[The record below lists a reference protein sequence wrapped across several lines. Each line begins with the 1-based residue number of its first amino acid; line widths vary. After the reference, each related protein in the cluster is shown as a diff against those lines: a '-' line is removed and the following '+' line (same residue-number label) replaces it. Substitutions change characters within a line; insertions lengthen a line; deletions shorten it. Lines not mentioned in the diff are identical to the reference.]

1 MKDRLKEI
9 RKNHNKGKTQDMF
22 ADFLGIPKQNISSYE
37 IGRRTPSDAVIQL
50 ICEKCNVNEE
60 WLRTGEGEMLNP
72 VTKNDEI
79 SKLFGDVIKN
89 NESDFKHRL
98 INALAKLDEDGWNKL
113 ENLIDMISENK

>member
-60 WLRTGEGEMLNP
+60 WLRTGKGEMLNP

>member
-22 ADFLGIPKQNISSYE
+22 SDFLGIPKQNISSYE

-60 WLRTGEGEMLNP
+60 WLRTGKGEMLNP

-98 INALAKLDEDGWNKL
+98 INALAKLDEDGWESL